1 MRKDKYKIQIGD
13 ILYEASLMRN
23 KVIEY
28 KIVDI
33 SVENY
38 FLSREYKVIFKVEY
52 KLGDLE
58 FTSEKYLGDVIQWF
72 DTIEEAEEELE
83 RLKLAYKTELK
94 RYINEHGL

>member
-1 MRKDKYKIQIGD
+1 MRKDKHKIQIGD
-13 ILYEASLMRN
+13 ILYEVSLMRN

-38 FLSREYKVIFKVEY
+38 SYIREYKVVFKVEY
-52 KLGDLE
+52 KLDDLE

>member
-1 MRKDKYKIQIGD
+1 MRKNKHKIQIGD
-13 ILYEASLMRN
+13 ILYEVSLMRN

-33 SVENY
+33 FLENY
-38 FLSREYKVIFKVEY
+38 SYVREYKVVFKVEY

-72 DTIEEAEEELE
+72 DTIEEADEELE
-83 RLKLAYKTELK
+83 RLKLAYKTELE

>member
-28 KIVDI
+28 KIVDAF
-33 SVENY
+33 VENY
-38 FLSREYKVIFKVEY
+38 LYSGGYKVIFKVEY
-52 KLGDLE
+52 KLGDSE

-72 DTIEEAEEELE
+72 DTKEEAEEELE